1 MKIKVFQV
9 NNQTILNNNFEG
21 LYIKISGKKIDVDR
35 DLTIYTW
42 SKLKNIPVEC
52 DILFDLSE
60 IKIPKNDSTG
70 LDEEVQNVIQ
80 NHNTYN
86 DILKSILKCIELNET
101 IIVAEHDC
109 MMTKEFTPLVT
120 EHGLFSFAATTR
132 TAHSIAGVGYII
144 TPPYAKRMVK
154 RATTI
159 SIKSPCDGFIHSY
172 QLKRMKYRE
181 LSNKFLHKQ
190 VFARHYVNPKIGT
203 VKKSVGKR
211 K

>member
-60 IKIPKNDSTG
+60 MKIPKNDSTG

-86 DILKSILKCIELNET
+86 DILKSILKCIELNEYKKIGFICDYGKMVSVGFAELLKKDYYQRT
-101 IIVAEHDC
+101 IIH
-109 MMTKEFTPLVT
+109 
-120 EHGLFSFAATTR
+120 HNN
-132 TAHSIAGVGYII
+132 
-144 TPPYAKRMVK
+144 
-154 RATTI
+154 
-159 SIKSPCDGFIHSY
+159 
-172 QLKRMKYRE
+172 LKVCE
-181 LSNKFLHKQ
+181 
-190 VFARHYVNPKIGT
+190 
-203 VKKSVGKR
+203 
-211 K
+211 